1 MLFLFRSTRDVM
13 AAEKIVR
20 SAAIPC
26 QIIPVPRNISSE
38 CGMGIRIDTSYLGTA
53 SEILAKLNPE
63 IYDE

>member
-1 MLFLFRSTRDVM
+1 M

-38 CGMGIRIDTSYLGTA
+38 CGMGIRIDTSYRGAA